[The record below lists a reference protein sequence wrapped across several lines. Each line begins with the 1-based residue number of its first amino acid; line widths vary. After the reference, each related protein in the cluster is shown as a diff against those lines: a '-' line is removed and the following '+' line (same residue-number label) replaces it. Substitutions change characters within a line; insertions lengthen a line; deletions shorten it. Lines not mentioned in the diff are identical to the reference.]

1 MKPQV
6 QNTGDSQE
14 HSAQGNLSRRAF
26 THGSVAS
33 LAAAALAAG
42 PAKAQQRQTVV
53 DDFDRSDSF
62 YHGDGWQSLNPGYW
76 KIEGHALRRRLHTRG
91 DKARATGFPF
101 HRFMET
107 EYGTRPPY
115 GMIWRRDWPLSGNY
129 FITVEASVRALPG
142 DDPEPDYSL
151 IGICFGGRTLY
162 ESWNGA
168 AKREDAC
175 WYAAWR
181 GDGTFGVFSHSSD
194 ETLKVQP
201 DSSRPAGRP
210 EVGEQVRIDLEVAGA
225 PSGPATVTARLIR
238 KSGES
243 IVTCTNVDR
252 ESFLNGHF
260 GVAARGSLDFEINE
274 VRLDPADNRP
284 TDAPVNELHVCYPLG
299 DSLREVDG
307 QWHCKFIT
315 LFRQEGRRA
324 EIRIAHTE
332 SPALGWQAVNIAGR
346 AGIITNG
353 FRRATAV
360 IDCVLP
366 GNPADATFY
375 YTVWKDGTNVTADP
389 RPELKPEAQRYV
401 GRLPQLKAPYRLC
414 GLSCHAINGR
424 KPGLDRTDKF
434 QENWIHDQP
443 LPDAYEHLDD
453 YGFQVMLWEDDIWYL
468 ELVLYP
474 PSTDDAY
481 KIITTTIAGPTTR
494 RQMMRHWNVLNP
506 GDHDH
511 GMDDVK
517 GPEQL
522 AVRNRH
528 DLGQDPVYMQ
538 RNFEIVQHLISGD
551 DSPSGT
557 ANPKRWRRW
566 KMPGGD
572 FSLLILDARLWRS
585 SQDTHIWATEGWGDH
600 GHVYDRKDPTRSLLG
615 EEQFAWLQETVRTET
630 APLVCVTGLNGLHTV
645 WQPSAEA
652 EQRNRVSAD
661 YAGWVKAGSDR
672 AIELLSSRDGIVSVY
687 GDVHIGSILKNR
699 DARLYECSFG
709 PIGRTGGRR
718 VKDGFGG
725 LMKDYDGR
733 DLNFIALF
741 QQDYESPGLKQQSS
755 PGYWDFLEMVFDPT
769 IRDPRI
775 QLRVRRLNDAP
786 RHEPRG
792 GGAVDVAASS
802 TGRLPSCRLPET
814 KTLAFADVR
823 LARPDGRPIRGV
835 RSLANGSVPIAGLVD
850 VAPGTEILMT
860 AHDGARIEARTIRT
874 LPPA

>member
-1 MKPQV
+1 MGMKPQV
-6 QNTGDSQE
+6 QKTDDSQKP
-14 HSAQGNLSRRAF
+14 SVDGNLSRRAF
-26 THGSVAS
+26 TRGSVAS
-33 LAAAALAAG
+33 LAAAALAGQSAS
-42 PAKAQQRQTVV
+42 AQQGELVV

-62 YHGDGWQSLNPGYW
+62 YHGDDWESLNPGYW
-76 KIEGHALRRRLHTRG
+76 MLETHALRRRVHTRG

-107 EYGTRPPY
+107 EYETRPPY
-115 GMIWRRDWPLSGNY
+115 GMIWRRDWKLSGNY
-129 FITVEASVRALPG
+129 RITVEAAIRALPT
-142 DDPEPDYSL
+142 DDPEPDYTL
-151 IGICFGGRTLY
+151 MGICFGGRTLY

-168 AKREDAC
+168 GKPEDSC

-181 GDGTFGVFSHSSD
+181 GDGTFGIFSHSSD
-194 ETLKVQP
+194 DTLKVQP
-201 DSSRPAGRP
+201 DSSGPAGKP
-210 EVGEQVRIDLEVAGA
+210 DAAEQVRIDLEVTGD
-225 PSGPATVTARLIR
+225 PSGPATVTTRLIR
-238 KSGES
+238 STGES
-243 IVTCTNVDR
+243 VVTCTNVDR
-252 ESFLNGHF
+252 NSFLDGYF
-260 GVAARGSLDFEINE
+260 GVTARGSLDFKINE
-274 VRLDPADNRP
+274 VRLGPGGNRP
-284 TDAPVNELHVCYPLG
+284 VAAPVNELQVCYPLG
-299 DSLREVDG
+299 DSLREVGG
-307 QWHCKFIT
+307 QWRCKFIA

-324 EIRIAHTE
+324 VIRIADTE
-332 SPALGWQAVNIAGR
+332 SPVSGWRAVDTAGS
-346 AGIITNG
+346 AGIVTNG

-375 YTVWKDGTNVTADP
+375 YSVWKDGKDVTADP
-389 RPELKPEAQRYV
+389 RREDQQYV

-424 KPGLDRTDKF
+424 KPGMDRTDSF

-453 YGFQVMLWEDDIWYL
+453 YDFQVMLWEDDIWYL

-481 KIITTTIAGPTTR
+481 KVITNTIAGPTTR
-494 RQMMRHWNVLNP
+494 WQMMRHWNVLNP

-528 DLGQDPVYMQ
+528 DLGQDPAYMQ
-538 RNFEIVQHLISGD
+538 RNFEIVQHLITGD

-566 KMPGGD
+566 KMPAGD

-615 EEQFAWLQETVRTET
+615 EEQFAWLQETVRTDT
-630 APLVCVTGLNGLHTV
+630 APLICVTGLNGLHTV
-645 WQPSAEA
+645 WQPSSEA

-718 VKDGFGG
+718 VKDGFGR

-733 DLNFIALF
+733 ELDFVALY
-741 QQDYESPGLKQQSS
+741 QQDYESPELKQQSS
-755 PGYWDFLEMVFDPT
+755 PGYWNFLEMVFDPMT
-769 IRDPRI
+769 RDPRI
-775 QLRVRRLNDAP
+775 GLRVRRLNDAP

-792 GGAVDVAASS
+792 GGMVEVAASS
-802 TGRLPSCRLPET
+802 TGRLPTCRIPET
-814 KTLAFADVR
+814 KTLPLAEVR
-823 LARPDGRPIRGV
+823 LARADGRPIRGS
-835 RSLANGSVPIAGLVD
+835 RSLADGSVPIAGLVD

-860 AHDGARIEARTIRT
+860 AHDGTNIEARTIQT